1 METMTGEMVRWL
13 THIGAMNGP
22 MVKWFGVF
30 NSEEIRGGMFTY
42 YIYIYKHIRTELLIE
57 RFAVK

>member
-42 YIYIYKHIRTELLIE
+42 IYIYI
-57 RFAVK
+57 